1 MTYQDAEDMHMPKSK
16 VDKFVKEAS
25 ELPDFQQEFAKQR
38 YDEYRGRRG
47 KELELWKKWDAG
59 GRKEKDLKPLLQSIE
74 PLINSETKKR
84 LQGLGGSMPQAAL
97 KQTLRNA
104 AVQAVGRYDPA
115 KSQLSTFLTNSFM
128 AVSDT
133 VSAARNQFYMPR
145 PDVEQHQRFMSARDQ
160 FLEETGREPTPAEM
174 QERLPDIGL
183 RRLRRLSKGFSPEA
197 YTDMGTDFDEG
208 AAKPDVRDAFLLVK
222 PELGEAHR
230 QFGELHYPPAGT
242 QQMSVAQIAK
252 QLKVPSHRAYQIKS
266 EVEKRLERI
275 LKKE

>member
-1 MTYQDAEDMHMPKSK
+1 MPKAK
-16 VDKFVKEAS
+16 AQVDQFMKDAS
-25 ELPDFQQEFAKQR
+25 ELPDFQKEFAKQR

-47 KELELWKKWDAG
+47 AELELWKKWDTG
-59 GRKEKDLKPLLQSIE
+59 GRKEEDLKPLLKSIE
-74 PLINSETKKR
+74 PLINHETKKR
-84 LQGLGGSMPQAAL
+84 IQGLGGSMPQAAL

-104 AVQAVGRYDPA
+104 AVTAVGRYDPE

-133 VSAARNQFYMPR
+133 VSAARNQLYMPR

-160 FLEETGREPTPAEM
+160 HLEETGREPTPAEM
-174 QERLPDIGL
+174 HALLPDIGI
-183 RRLRRLSKGFSPEA
+183 RRLRRLGKGFSPEA

-208 AAKPDVRDAFLLVK
+208 AAKPDVRDTFLLVK
-222 PELGEAHR
+222 PELNDHQK

-242 QQMSVAQIAK
+242 RQMSVAQIAK
-252 QLKVPSHRAYQIKS
+252 QLKLPTHRAYQIKT